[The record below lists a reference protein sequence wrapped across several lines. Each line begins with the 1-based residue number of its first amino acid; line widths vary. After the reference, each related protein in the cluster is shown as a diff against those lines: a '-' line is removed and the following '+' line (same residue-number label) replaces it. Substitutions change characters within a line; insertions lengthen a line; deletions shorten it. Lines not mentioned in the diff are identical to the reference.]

1 VPPAWDE
8 QPRAAPSATRSHWP
22 VGRETSIWP
31 RLPRCVDVPYQ
42 RLTRG
47 GAHCS
52 TRALGANQGRRS
64 GVHLRCVDGRHW
76 GDGRRVGASA
86 RWRLETRG
94 GISTKGETFEND
106 EVTHLCEQVL
116 KSVRLI
122 GPANVQGFV
131 DGDGGVVIH
140 EVNPRFSGGLPLS
153 LHAGADLVEEYLRA
167 IMGVPVRPKG

>member
-1 VPPAWDE
+1 V
-8 QPRAAPSATRSHWP
+8 QTRAD
-22 VGRETSIWP
+22 GREFTCDA
-31 RLPRCVDVPYQ
+31 LMDA
-42 RLTRG
+42 T
-47 GAHCS
+47 GAM
-52 TRALGANQGRRS
+52 
-64 GVHLRCVDGRHW
+64 
-76 GDGRRVGASA
+76 VGASA

-167 IMGVPVRPKG
+167 IMGVPVRPERLIARPGVTMLRYFCEVFAE